1 MGSPTAIPIN
11 LDLPGACT
19 HKRASGQRRGADVGF
34 RANTGRESA
43 HLGTFAF
50 SHKATFARMF
60 ISVGDRNAAMGRV
73 IQVRPQGATSEA
85 LFRRR
90 LTLQ

>member
-1 MGSPTAIPIN
+1 VYGGSRQPSKGPEWVKSRRS
-11 LDLPGACT
+11 LPG
-19 HKRASGQRRGADVGF
+19 RATSAIGGKSGLWWAGLGM
-34 RANTGRESA
+34 SA
-43 HLGTFAF
+43 H
-50 SHKATFARMF
+50 SQKEKFARMF

-90 LTLQ
+90 LTLQRGL

>member
-1 MGSPTAIPIN
+1 MPYATALREWRPLAEEGD
-11 LDLPGACT
+11 LDAQFYLGEMYL
-19 HKRASGQRRGADVGF
+19 RGKGVDRDF
-34 RANTGRESA
+34 K
-43 HLGTFAF
+43 
-50 SHKATFARMF
+50 KATFARMF

-90 LTLQ
+90 LTLQRGL